1 MTNMGAPRIL
11 LMCEFEKG
19 ELAGGESVLFGFV
32 EGLAAQAENQI
43 QLIVLTSRSMQ
54 AALHELLPPPNKV
67 VARPGLLISPAARLK
82 RKLRKSMPGVVAVI
96 RKALRMSDRGMPKEV
111 AGIDDFSLGLE
122 PDIIHWFYP
131 LHYAIS
137 DIPDIC
143 TVHDLNYEHLSDGFG
158 KEYVTWRRKLM
169 NEQVTRSQALVAI
182 SGFVADDVAA
192 RYPEADDRIR
202 TVKWAPFIRP
212 ENQVETSSFV
222 QASALGDFILYPAA
236 TYRHKNHVRLVQALR
251 IVNGRRT
258 IPLRLVLTGPLTPDW
273 RDMEQRFASEIAE
286 GRLLHL
292 GFVAKCELTRLY
304 DACRLVAFP
313 SLFEGAGLPLMEAI
327 AMGRTIV
334 CSDIPVFREYGGDF
348 PIYFNPM
355 CPESIADAIERGM
368 GRFASRRPPVAL
380 RTWSNVADDYIGIYR
395 DILSANGRAGDDC

>member
-1 MTNMGAPRIL
+1 MSAPRIL
-11 LMCEFEKG
+11 LMCEFEKD

-32 EGLAAQAENQI
+32 EGLVAQAENQI
-43 QLIVLTSRSMQ
+43 QIIVLTSRSMQ

-67 VARPGLLISPAARLK
+67 VARPELLISPATRLK
-82 RKLRKSMPGVVAVI
+82 RKLRKIMPGVVAVI
-96 RKALRMSDRGMPKEV
+96 RKALRMNDQGMPKEV
-111 AGIDDFSLGLE
+111 AGIDDFSLGLA

-143 TVHDLNYEHLSDGFG
+143 TVHDLNYEHLSDGFEE
-158 KEYVTWRRKLM
+158 EYVTWRRKLM
-169 NEQVTRSQALVAI
+169 NEQVTQSQALVAI
-182 SGFVADDVAA
+182 SRFVADDVAA
-192 RYPEADDRIR
+192 RYPEAHEKIR

-212 ENQVETSSFV
+212 ENQVGTSSFA
-222 QASALGDFILYPAA
+222 QAPALGDFILYPAA

-258 IPLRLVLTGPLTPDW
+258 IPLRLVLTGPLTTDW

-286 GRLLHL
+286 ETLLHL

-304 DACRLVAFP
+304 HACRLVAFP

-327 AMGRTIV
+327 AMGRTII

-348 PIYFNPM
+348 PLYFNPM
-355 CPESIADAIERGM
+355 RAESIADAIERGM
-368 GRFASRRPPVAL
+368 EQFASRQTPVAL
-380 RTWSNVADDYIGIYR
+380 RTWSNVADDYIGIYQ
-395 DILSANGRAGDDC
+395 DILSATGRAGDDF

>member
-1 MTNMGAPRIL
+1 MGAPRIL
-11 LMCEFEKG
+11 LMCEFEKD
-19 ELAGGESVLFGFV
+19 ELAGGESALFGFV
-32 EGLAAQAENQI
+32 EGLVAQAENKIQI
-43 QLIVLTSRSMQ
+43 IMLTSRSMQ

-67 VARPGLLISPAARLK
+67 LARPGLLISPAARLK
-82 RKLRKSMPGVVAVI
+82 SKLRKSMPGIAAVI
-96 RKALRMSDRGMPKEV
+96 RKALRMSDQGMPKEV
-111 AGIDDFSLGLE
+111 ARIDDFSLGLA

-158 KEYVTWRRKLM
+158 EEYVTWRRKLM
-169 NEQVTRSQALVAI
+169 NEQVTRSKALVAI
-182 SGFVADDVAA
+182 SRFVADDVAA
-192 RYPEADDRIR
+192 RYPEAHEKIR

-212 ENQVETSSFV
+212 ENRVGTSGFV
-222 QASALGDFILYPAA
+222 QAPALGDFILYPAA
-236 TYRHKNHVRLVQALR
+236 TCRHKNHVRLVQALR
-251 IVNGRRT
+251 IVNGRRA

-286 GRLLHL
+286 ETLLHL
-292 GFVAKCELTRLY
+292 GFVAKRELTRLY
-304 DACRLVAFP
+304 HACRLVAFP

-348 PIYFNPM
+348 PLYFNPM
-355 CPESIADAIERGM
+355 RVESIANAIERGM
-368 GRFASRRPPVAL
+368 GQSASRQPPVAL
-380 RTWSNVADDYIGIYR
+380 RTWSNVADDYIDIYR
-395 DILSANGRAGDDC
+395 DVLSRAGNWSRAR

>member
-1 MTNMGAPRIL
+1 MINMGAPRIL

-32 EGLAAQAENQI
+32 EGLVAQAGNQI
-43 QLIVLTSRSMQ
+43 RIIVLTSRSMQ

-96 RKALRMSDRGMPKEV
+96 RKALRMSDQGMPKEV
-111 AGIDDFSLGLE
+111 AVIDDFSLGLE

-158 KEYVTWRRKLM
+158 EAYVTWRRKLM

-182 SGFVADDVAA
+182 SRFVADDVAA
-192 RYPEADDRIR
+192 RYPEAHEKIR

-212 ENQVETSSFV
+212 ENRIGASSFA
-222 QASALGDFILYPAA
+222 QASALGDFIALPGGDLQAQKSRPARSGSSHRQRTA
-236 TYRHKNHVRLVQALR
+236 DNTAEIGLDGAIDAGLAEHGTALR
-251 IVNGRRT
+251 VRNRR
-258 IPLRLVLTGPLTPDW
+258 GKA
-273 RDMEQRFASEIAE
+273 FAPRIR
-286 GRLLHL
+286 GQVRIDRTVRCL
-292 GFVAKCELTRLY
+292 
-304 DACRLVAFP
+304 P
-313 SLFEGAGLPLMEAI
+313 SGCI
-327 AMGRTIV
+327 
-334 CSDIPVFREYGGDF
+334 
-348 PIYFNPM
+348 
-355 CPESIADAIERGM
+355 
-368 GRFASRRPPVAL
+368 
-380 RTWSNVADDYIGIYR
+380 
-395 DILSANGRAGDDC
+395 